1 MSYHHGNLHDSLLQH
16 GEDALR
22 EGGFENL
29 SLRSIAKRAGVSH
42 NAPYRHFRD
51 KDDLID
57 QILEKAMLQLAEQI
71 LAAALLYPGS
81 LTMQIQFVG
90 RLFAQLALRE
100 PRKAHLMFTGLGT
113 NQTFEQ
119 TLRASHRL
127 VVLNISSL
135 IDEAFHNT
143 SGNPETKVVAL
154 QLYAA
159 YRGLSTMLTS
169 KTLPEDNLG
178 EDEIFDLF
186 DSLTQN
192 LLHRILDSSKSL
204 T

>member
-16 GEDALR
+16 GETALR

-29 SLRSIAKRAGVSH
+29 SLRSIAKLAGVSH
-42 NAPYRHFRD
+42 NAPYRHFRN
-51 KDDLID
+51 KDDLINK
-57 QILEKAMLQLAEQI
+57 ILEKAMLQLAEQI

-100 PRKAHLMFTGLGT
+100 PRKAHLLFTGLST
-113 NQTFEQ
+113 NLKHEQ
-119 TLRASHRL
+119 IMRASHRL

-135 IDEAFHNT
+135 ITEAGDNT
-143 SGNPETKVVAL
+143 SEHPETKALSL

-169 KTLPEDNLG
+169 KTLPDDNLR

-192 LLHRILDSSKSL
+192 LLHTILDSSKPL